1 MVYDH
6 ELRMAYEI
14 NRLRQ
19 EADQL
24 ERLQNERM
32 RREEERYNA
41 LGETGKLPYKQQKD
55 YDDDKAL
62 YNL

>member
-6 ELRMAYEI
+6 ELCMAYKI
-14 NRLRQ
+14 DKLRR
-19 EADQL
+19 EADAL
-24 ERLQNERM
+24 ERLQNERI

-41 LGETGKLPYKQQKD
+41 LGEAGKLPYKQQKD

-62 YNL
+62 YDL